1 MTNDKELEQQL
12 KAYAEIDKEN
22 PTIDATALI
31 TESLDNFTTNQ
42 TPSSKKAL
50 AYFVSLGFPPF
61 GLLFAVHFY
70 LSDKSDARHIARMC
84 IFLTILSIGLLFLF
98 MQILISSIGP
108 DIEQIQKIDPNQL
121 RELLQ

>member
-1 MTNDKELEQQL
+1 MTDDKELEQQL
-12 KAYAEIDKEN
+12 KAYAEIGKEN
-22 PTIDATALI
+22 PAIDTAALI
-31 TESLDNFTTNQ
+31 TKSLDNFTATQ
-42 TPSSKKAL
+42 TSPSKKAL

-84 IFLTILSIGLLFLF
+84 IFLTILSIGLFFVF
-98 MQILISSIGP
+98 MQILVSSIGP
-108 DIEQIQKIDPNQL
+108 DIEQLQTIDPNQL